1 MVHWV
6 PLFLPGNTLNYHMD
20 ATGKTFDDWQT
31 RLQDII
37 DEPLNNW
44 LDQAIADGK
53 IPIGYTC
60 SYVPR
65 VLLSLDGLIPVRV
78 RAPGTTGTEIADI
91 YLSNV
96 TCSYTRSLLEL
107 AMDDRYDFLGGWV
120 FAAGCDHIRRLLDN
134 LDYLISPDF
143 THIVDAPHRKGDAAL
158 DWYIKELEILL
169 EKLADNFGVDTGKE
183 AIQAAIIKQ
192 NRFYRSLQDIA
203 DLRKE
208 KQPPIS
214 GTDFQRIMMASLTVP
229 GEHMEKEL
237 HQIKDA
243 VHRQKKIS
251 DFRARLMVVGGN
263 IDDTDFI
270 HTIETTG
277 GLVVADRF
285 CTGSLPGLAI
295 LDEENDPLVEIAE
308 KTLSQTSCP
317 RMMEDFSHRL
327 RSIINTAHEY
337 DVDGVIVEHIKFCDI
352 WGIETSLLVDG
363 LKEAGIPALR
373 LERDYRQTG
382 EGQLRTRIQ
391 AFLEKMNK

>member
-1 MVHWV
+1 M
-6 PLFLPGNTLNYHMD
+6 
-20 ATGKTFDDWQT
+20 TFDDRQT

-37 DEPLNNW
+37 DEPLNTW
-44 LDQAIADGK
+44 LDQAVADGNV
-53 IPIGYTC
+53 PIGYTC

-65 VLLSLDGLIPVRV
+65 ALLSLDGLIPVRV
-78 RAPGTTGTEIADI
+78 RAPGAAGTEIAEI

-96 TCSYTRSLLEL
+96 TCSYSRSLLEF

-143 THIVDAPHRKGDAAL
+143 SHMIDAPHRKGGAAL
-158 DWYIKELEILL
+158 DWYIKELDILL
-169 EKLADNFGVDTGKE
+169 EKLADHFGIDTGEE
-183 AIQAAIIKQ
+183 ALNAAVINQ
-192 NRFYRSLQDIA
+192 NRLHRSLKEIA
-203 DLRKE
+203 DLRKQ

-214 GTDFQRIMMASLTVP
+214 GTEFQRIMMASLTVP
-229 GEHMEKEL
+229 AGDMEKALRE
-237 HQIKDA
+237 IKDSVA
-243 VHRQKKIS
+243 RRKKQT

-270 HTIETTG
+270 HTIESTG

-285 CTGSLPGLAI
+285 CTGSLPGLVM
-295 LDEENDPLVEIAE
+295 LDESNDPLTEIAQ
-308 KTLSQTSCP
+308 KTLLETSCP
-317 RMMEDFSHRL
+317 RMMEDFQDRL
-327 RSIINTAHEY
+327 GSIIDTAREY

-352 WGIETSLLVDG
+352 WGIETGLLVDG
-363 LKEAGIPALR
+363 LREAGLPALR

-391 AFLEKMNK
+391 AFLERMNK

>member
-1 MVHWV
+1 M
-6 PLFLPGNTLNYHMD
+6 
-20 ATGKTFDDWQT
+20 TFDDRQT

-37 DEPLNNW
+37 DEPLNTW
-44 LDQAIADGK
+44 LDQAVADGNV
-53 IPIGYTC
+53 PIGYTC

-65 VLLSLDGLIPVRV
+65 ALLSLDGLIPVRV
-78 RAPGTTGTEIADI
+78 RAPGAAGTEIAEI

-96 TCSYTRSLLEL
+96 TCSYSRSLLEF

-143 THIVDAPHRKGDAAL
+143 SHMIDAPHRKGDAAL
-158 DWYIKELEILL
+158 DWYIKELDILL
-169 EKLADNFGVDTGKE
+169 EKLADHFGIDTGEE
-183 AIQAAIIKQ
+183 ALNAAVINQ
-192 NRFYRSLQDIA
+192 NRLHRSLKEIA
-203 DLRKE
+203 DLRKQ

-214 GTDFQRIMMASLTVP
+214 GTEFQRIMMASLTVP
-229 GEHMEKEL
+229 AGNMEKALRE
-237 HQIKDA
+237 IKDSVA
-243 VHRQKKIS
+243 RRKKQT

-270 HTIETTG
+270 HTIESTG

-285 CTGSLPGLAI
+285 CTGSLPGLVM
-295 LDEENDPLVEIAE
+295 LDESNDPLTEIAQ
-308 KTLSQTSCP
+308 KTLLETSCP
-317 RMMEDFSHRL
+317 RMMEDFQDRL
-327 RSIINTAHEY
+327 GSIIDTAREY

-352 WGIETSLLVDG
+352 WGIETGLLVDG
-363 LKEAGIPALR
+363 LREAGLPALR

-391 AFLEKMNK
+391 AFLERMNK

>member
-1 MVHWV
+1 M
-6 PLFLPGNTLNYHMD
+6 
-20 ATGKTFDDWQT
+20 TFDDRQT

-37 DEPLNNW
+37 DEPLNTW
-44 LDQAIADGK
+44 LDQAVADGNV
-53 IPIGYTC
+53 PIGYTC

-65 VLLSLDGLIPVRV
+65 ALLSLDGLIPVRV
-78 RAPGTTGTEIADI
+78 RAPGAAGTEIAEI

-96 TCSYTRSLLEL
+96 TCSYSRSLLEF

-143 THIVDAPHRKGDAAL
+143 SHMIDAPHRKGDAAL
-158 DWYIKELEILL
+158 DWYIKELDILL
-169 EKLADNFGVDTGKE
+169 EKLADHFGIDTGEE
-183 AIQAAIIKQ
+183 ALNAAVINQ
-192 NRFYRSLQDIA
+192 NRLHRSLKEIA
-203 DLRKE
+203 DLRKQ

-214 GTDFQRIMMASLTVP
+214 GTEFQRIMMASLTVP
-229 GEHMEKEL
+229 AGDMEKALRE
-237 HQIKDA
+237 IKDS
-243 VHRQKKIS
+243 VDRRKKQT

-270 HTIETTG
+270 HTIESTG

-285 CTGSLPGLAI
+285 CTGSLPGLVM
-295 LDEENDPLVEIAE
+295 LDESNDPLTEIAQ
-308 KTLSQTSCP
+308 KTLLETSCP
-317 RMMEDFSHRL
+317 RMMEDFQDRL
-327 RSIINTAHEY
+327 GSIIDTAREY

-352 WGIETSLLVDG
+352 WGIETGLLVDG
-363 LKEAGIPALR
+363 LREAGLPALR

-391 AFLEKMNK
+391 AFLERMNK

>member
-1 MVHWV
+1 M
-6 PLFLPGNTLNYHMD
+6 
-20 ATGKTFDDWQT
+20 TFDDRQT

-37 DEPLNNW
+37 DEPLNTW
-44 LDQAIADGK
+44 LDQAVADGNV
-53 IPIGYTC
+53 PIGYTC

-65 VLLSLDGLIPVRV
+65 ALLSLDGLIPVRV
-78 RAPGTTGTEIADI
+78 RAPGAAGTEIAEI

-96 TCSYTRSLLEL
+96 TCSYSRSLLEF

-143 THIVDAPHRKGDAAL
+143 SHMIDAPHRKGDAAL
-158 DWYIKELEILL
+158 DWYIKELDILL
-169 EKLADNFGVDTGKE
+169 EKLADHFGIDTGEE
-183 AIQAAIIKQ
+183 ALNAAVINQ
-192 NRFYRSLQDIA
+192 NRLHRSLKEIA
-203 DLRKE
+203 DLRKQ

-214 GTDFQRIMMASLTVP
+214 GTEFQRIMMASLTVP
-229 GEHMEKEL
+229 AGDMEKALRE
-237 HQIKDA
+237 IKDSVA
-243 VHRQKKIS
+243 RREKQT

-270 HTIETTG
+270 HTIESTG

-285 CTGSLPGLAI
+285 CTGSLPGLVM
-295 LDEENDPLVEIAE
+295 LDESNDPLTEIAQ
-308 KTLSQTSCP
+308 KTLLETSCP
-317 RMMEDFSHRL
+317 RMMEDFQDRL
-327 RSIINTAHEY
+327 GSIIDTAREY

-352 WGIETSLLVDG
+352 WGIETGLLVDG
-363 LKEAGIPALR
+363 LREAGLPALR

-391 AFLEKMNK
+391 AFLERMNK